1 MGMDLSTA
9 AISMHERD
17 AEGNWQQILSSPGFV
32 GRNGLCDPVTRKE
45 GCGQTP
51 TGIYRFNKA
60 FGISPDP
67 GCAIPYQQVTDD
79 DYWSG
84 VRNVTFAAG
93 APAALGCTQV
103 LPNLRVPDI
112 PTRSYPCECVRN
124 RTGLFAASAILG
136 QTQNN
141 Y

>member
-1 MGMDLSTA
+1 MFNLKTESPEWVQKLPSAQDASVKQLFVVAGMGMDLSTA

-45 GCGQTP
+45 GC
-51 TGIYRFNKA
+51 
-60 FGISPDP
+60 
-67 GCAIPYQQVTDD
+67 V
-79 DYWSG
+79 
-84 VRNVTFAAG
+84 
-93 APAALGCTQV
+93 
-103 LPNLRVPDI
+103 
-112 PTRSYPCECVRN
+112 
-124 RTGLFAASAILG
+124 